1 MRGLIGWYTDVGI
14 GEPLVILA
22 TTLARARSYA
32 WTIDCLA
39 PHFRVITVEMPGC
52 GRASAPPG
60 RWQFEDYAGWM
71 AGFLDAIGLDRA
83 TLIGHSNSGGTAL
96 VAAALHPLRVERL
109 ILADS
114 VGGNTEPSIPRVIV
128 GRAID
133 AVFEPRLTLFG
144 WHHVFYN
151 ALRHP
156 VGFFRQIWLS
166 VHEDLRHH
174 AAKVA
179 APTLVAWGRRDYTLP
194 IRCAYALRDAIPG
207 SSLYISRDGS
217 HDWMIDRAAEFAEA
231 VRQFMAHPVRPS
243 LNAPLQ
249 SRP

>member
-1 MRGLIGWYTDVGI
+1 MQGLTGWYTDYGT
-14 GEPLVILA
+14 GQPLVILA

-60 RWQFEDYAGWM
+60 RWEFEDYAGWV
-71 AGFLDAIGLDRA
+71 AGFLDAMRLERA

-96 VAAALHPLRVERL
+96 VAAAMHPSRVARL

-114 VGGNTEPSIPRVIV
+114 VGGNLEPSIPSVIV

-133 AVFEPRLTLFG
+133 AFFEPRLTLFG

-151 ALRHP
+151 AVRHP

-166 VHEDLRHH
+166 VHEDLRRY
-174 AAKVA
+174 AAEVA
-179 APTLVAWGRRDYTLP
+179 APTLVAWGRHDYTLP

-207 SSLYISRDGS
+207 ASLHVSNKGS
-217 HDWMIDRAAEFAEA
+217 HDWMIDRAAEFAD
-231 VRQFMAHPVRPS
+231 VTRQFLGRPS
-243 LNAPLQ
+243 RPHQGAPLQ